1 MIGETDSGRG
11 AQEDLPSGVAGRR
24 TNLGL
29 LLLLP
34 LAVLT
39 GFGAFLVG
47 SGPVVFVVGLHAV
60 VGFAIVL
67 LLPWK
72 SMIARRGLRRRRP
85 GNTTSIVLAVL
96 VVLTLLTG
104 LLHSLGFGLG
114 LAGVGVLWI
123 HVAAGLAVIVPVALH
138 VRRRRIRPR
147 RIDLTRRFALRGL
160 GLSAAAVATYLTLA
174 GLTTALKL
182 PGAARR
188 STGSYKLDSADPMAV
203 PATSW
208 MFDTVPSIDLGTW
221 RLEVVQGE
229 DRRWWTLTALDSM
242 TDRTTAMLDCTSGWW
257 TEQTWTGVRVARL
270 FPPGTTGTVTAVSAT
285 GYRRRL
291 PMTDDLLLATR
302 IDGQPLSPGH
312 GAPLRLVV
320 PGRRGYHWVKWV
332 VRVEHDDRP
341 WWWQP
346 PLPLH

>member
-1 MIGETDSGRG
+1 MIAETGSGRS
-11 AQEDLPSGVAGRR
+11 AQEELPSGVAGRR

-29 LLLLP
+29 LVLLP
-34 LAVLT
+34 LAVLS

-138 VRRRRIRPR
+138 VRRRKVRPR

-160 GLSAAAVATYLTLA
+160 GLSAAAVATYLTLV

-188 STGSYKLDSADPMAV
+188 STGSYKLTRPTRWRCPRRPGCSTRCRPS
-203 PATSW
+203 TSE
-208 MFDTVPSIDLGTW
+208 PGAW
-221 RLEVVQGE
+221 RLC
-229 DRRWWTLTALDSM
+229 RAM
-242 TDRTTAMLDCTSGWW
+242 T
-257 TEQTWTGVRVARL
+257 
-270 FPPGTTGTVTAVSAT
+270 
-285 GYRRRL
+285 
-291 PMTDDLLLATR
+291 
-302 IDGQPLSPGH
+302 
-312 GAPLRLVV
+312 GAGGP
-320 PGRRGYHWVKWV
+320 
-332 VRVEHDDRP
+332 
-341 WWWQP
+341 
-346 PLPLH
+346 